1 MKVALKLSFR
11 EVIIQASQCFCH
23 LPHYSTLYYRAQ
35 KLNNTELQTLIT
47 SVAEEIMSTLNS
59 KHLELVM
66 ADGTGFGYKDT
77 VTLSFKRGQELR
89 KVKSHVMTEV
99 LVAHTKNLTFFLGVN
114 TGKAYADEGK
124 LLLEMLAKVRSRG
137 ILRGKYF
144 LADSLYGNRVKVL
157 ENFKSLGFY
166 LVVKTTE
173 TFRRKVRNPLR
184 REAKETYE
192 TKKEIY
198 KKRFRV
204 EQVIG
209 IVKECFGDRDN
220 TKNFSLAQI
229 KILIR
234 FLAYNISLLIL
245 LGHSK
250 PFFIFQ
256 TPSFAS

>member
-99 LVAHTKNLTFFLGVN
+99 LVDVNLI
-114 TGKAYADEGK
+114 DE
-124 LLLEMLAKVRSRG
+124 
-137 ILRGKYF
+137 
-144 LADSLYGNRVKVL
+144 DVKI
-157 ENFKSLGFY
+157 NKG
-166 LVVKTTE
+166 T
-173 TFRRKVRNPLR
+173 NG
-184 REAKETYE
+184 
-192 TKKEIY
+192 
-198 KKRFRV
+198 RF
-204 EQVIG
+204 
-209 IVKECFGDRDN
+209 
-220 TKNFSLAQI
+220 
-229 KILIR
+229 
-234 FLAYNISLLIL
+234 
-245 LGHSK
+245 SK
-250 PFFIFQ
+250 Q
-256 TPSFAS
+256 TAMS